1 MTSWEINLGLFPGL
15 LFGFRQYD
23 DVEENKTDYV
33 LYIFVFD
40 ICYTVFY
47 NEE

>member
-1 MTSWEINLGLFPGL
+1 MTSWEINLGLFPGI

-23 DVEENKTDYV
+23 DVEEKKTDYV